1 MMYGTMTNSSSSL
14 SGMGL
19 FKAGIYCR
27 LSKDDDLQGESAS
40 ISNQRELLTSVCKAQ
55 GWDVVDVYQDD
66 GFTGL
71 NMDRPGLQSLLADA
85 KKGKINLVITKDL
98 SRLGRNYLQTG
109 HLIEDFFPRHGVR
122 YIALN
127 DNIDTLVDSNEIAP
141 FKNVLNEFYSRD
153 ISKKVHSSYLVSAKK
168 GLFVGTVAPF
178 GYKKDPDQ
186 HGHLL
191 IDEETGFLSSQP
203 IDPELQA
210 ILRSNIVL
218 AAAH

>member
-1 MMYGTMTNSSSSL
+1 
-14 SGMGL
+14 MGL

-153 ISKKVHSSYLVSAKK
+153 ISKTVHSSYLVSAKK
-168 GLFVGTVAPF
+168 VYLSARSRPLAIRRTPISTV
-178 GYKKDPDQ
+178 
-186 HGHLL
+186 
-191 IDEETGFLSSQP
+191 IC
-203 IDPELQA
+203 
-210 ILRSNIVL
+210 
-218 AAAH
+218 

>member
-1 MMYGTMTNSSSSL
+1 M
-14 SGMGL
+14 

-40 ISNQRELLTSVCKAQ
+40 ISNQRELLTSVCKAE
-55 GWDVVDVYQDD
+55 GWDAVDVYQDD

-122 YIALN
+122 YIVLN
-127 DNIDTLVDSNEIAP
+127 DNIDTLVDSNELPLSKMCSTSFTVETYPKRCIRP
-141 FKNVLNEFYSRD
+141 IWYQR
-153 ISKKVHSSYLVSAKK
+153 KKVYLLARSRPSAIRR
-168 GLFVGTVAPF
+168 A
-178 GYKKDPDQ
+178 
-186 HGHLL
+186 L
-191 IDEETGFLSSQP
+191 INT
-203 IDPELQA
+203 A
-210 ILRSNIVL
+210 IC
-218 AAAH
+218 